1 MDKEAIIQI
10 LSEHFKLVR
19 TEFDYHQDEM
29 ATILGISKKTLVQI
43 EKGRQKAGWI
53 QIVALCALFQNSTVL
68 QNVLGGEPIE
78 VIQTIAHDHYHWQ
91 KPKTLGGKVWWV
103 EKEKKNGFILQKN
116 MITNHYRILDEN
128 HFRWFSSWDETFIR
142 EQFDKLSKEN

>member
-43 EKGRQKAGWI
+43 EKGRQGMDTDSFS
-53 QIVALCALFQNSTVL
+53 VCSF
-68 QNVLGGEPIE
+68 
-78 VIQTIAHDHYHWQ
+78 
-91 KPKTLGGKVWWV
+91 PKQHHPTKCTR
-103 EKEKKNGFILQKN
+103 
-116 MITNHYRILDEN
+116 MY
-128 HFRWFSSWDETFIR
+128 
-142 EQFDKLSKEN
+142 